1 MGQEREIQYWL
12 TCPVCGCQM
21 EVSDGTGP
29 DRRGKHCDK
38 CHSNFSYTKDKLAI
52 AESLDVDR
60 RPRLSELL
68 PQLVGKSK

>member
-1 MGQEREIQYWL
+1 
-12 TCPVCGCQM
+12 M
-21 EVSDGTGP
+21 EVSDGPGP
-29 DRRGKHCDK
+29 DRRGKHCDE

-52 AESLDVDR
+52 AESLEFDR